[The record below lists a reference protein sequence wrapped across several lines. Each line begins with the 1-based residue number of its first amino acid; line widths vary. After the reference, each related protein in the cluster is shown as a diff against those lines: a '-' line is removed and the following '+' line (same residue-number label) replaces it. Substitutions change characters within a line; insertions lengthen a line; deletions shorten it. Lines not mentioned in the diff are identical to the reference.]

1 MIAFFG
7 VITLFLA
14 PVALIITIVQAIRKK
29 AYKKW
34 LVIFGVCCVCFT
46 ICLLVDI
53 DNVSPTIPTDDKQ
66 QISETE
72 QPTDE
77 PIKEIE
83 PNETQSLEVIEKTEA
98 EKFAEDNDISVELAQ
113 SIEYVLGEIDYS
125 LSQAYNLEQTDDW
138 AYGRRFKVW
147 IDMEHICFF
156 YCQGEEVVSL
166 RSSNGDF
173 VWQAEE

>member
-29 AYKKW
+29 SYKKW
-34 LVIFGVCCVCFT
+34 LVIFGVCCVCFAV
-46 ICLLVDI
+46 CLLVDI

-66 QISETE
+66 PISSESEVENTSEIQTE
-72 QPTDE
+72 EPTTSF
-77 PIKEIE
+77 PSKKEL
-83 PNETQSLEVIEKTEA
+83 SEVEQ
-98 EKFAEDNDISVELAQ
+98 FAEDNDISVELAQ
-113 SIEYVLGEIDYS
+113 SMEYVLGEIDYS

-156 YCQGEEVVSL
+156 YCQDEEVVSL